1 MKPNEALIIVDM
13 QNDYYPGG
21 AMELVGIEMAHANLL
36 DLIATAH
43 RQSNPIIYV
52 QHIASED
59 APFFRQG
66 TTGAELYS
74 GLPIRQNDV
83 IIQKHYPNSF
93 RETSL
98 QKQLEKL
105 GVQKVLVCGA
115 MTHMCIDTT
124 VRAGYDLGYD
134 IRLVGDACATRDL
147 EFEGER
153 ISADAV
159 HRSFLSALDGT
170 FCQVVKTTALLQKNQ

>member
-1 MKPNEALIIVDM
+1 MKPNETLLIIDM

-21 AMELVGIEMAHANLL
+21 AMELIGIEEAHANLFR
-36 DLIATAH
+36 LIEQAH
-43 RQSNPIIYV
+43 RQGNSIIYV
-52 QHIASED
+52 QHLASES
-59 APFFRQG
+59 APFFRRG
-66 TTGAELYS
+66 TSGAELYS

-98 QKQLEKL
+98 QTLLDQSGIKKL
-105 GVQKVLVCGA
+105 LVCGA

-153 ISADAV
+153 LSSDVV

-170 FCQVVKTTALLQKNQ
+170 FCQVLKTTELL